1 MPCKQIAGMKT
12 NNCSLAVHPPSQTVR
27 LIRYKVDLI
36 QSCVESTLD
45 VYRNRLPFVSKLLCI
60 ESKPPQSIPDCIA
73 HMMRC
78 TLGSIQHGR
87 RVTQKSVLVPYI
99 IEVLIKEIALL
110 LEN

>member
-60 ESKPPQSIPDCIA
+60 ESKPPKIHPRLHCTYDEMHFGIDTTWQTGDAKKRFSSI
-73 HMMRC
+73 
-78 TLGSIQHGR
+78 
-87 RVTQKSVLVPYI
+87 Y
-99 IEVLIKEIALL
+99 
-110 LEN
+110 N